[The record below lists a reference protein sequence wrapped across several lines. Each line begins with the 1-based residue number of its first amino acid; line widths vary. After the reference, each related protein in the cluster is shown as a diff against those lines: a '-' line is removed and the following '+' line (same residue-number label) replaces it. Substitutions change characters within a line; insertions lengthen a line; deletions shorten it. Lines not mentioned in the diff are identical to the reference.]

1 MPPIVSITF
10 CICLSV
16 TGGRLP
22 APTNII
28 INSPTCQAELVMR
41 ADDIRDQSHS
51 APGWMRGEKAVS
63 NVCQTSL
70 SLTISHWNLVF
81 HCYYRHRRDPLCVSV
96 CLSVC
101 FLSSYYPIWPAS
113 HYKPIRRTYN
123 TISHLQPP
131 LRPLSSFYYSQ
142 PGAGQQL
149 VKTETLFGPK
159 YHMQDGEAQPG
170 HDLGLLIRKQ
180 AIFIN
185 WSNKHQIHIY
195 SALLYVHH
203 FFYLCP
209 SIVSLFI
216 FIENICIR
224 KEKGCF

>member
-1 MPPIVSITF
+1 MFARPPSLSQSRTGIQSSIVITDTAVT
-10 CICLSV
+10 LSV
-16 TGGRLP
+16 
-22 APTNII
+22 
-28 INSPTCQAELVMR
+28 SQ
-41 ADDIRDQSHS
+41 
-51 APGWMRGEKAVS
+51 
-63 NVCQTSL
+63 
-70 SLTISHWNLVF
+70 
-81 HCYYRHRRDPLCVSV
+81 SV
-96 CLSVC
+96 CLFVFSV
-101 FLSSYYPIWPAS
+101 LIIQSGQPVIISLLEG
-113 HYKPIRRTYN
+113 TYN

-131 LRPLSSFYYSQ
+131 VCPLSSFYYSQ
-142 PGAGQQL
+142 PGAGPDRWASRQHL
-149 VKTETLFGPK
+149 VKMQDGDFVCPK
-159 YHMQDGEAQPG
+159 YHMPDGEAQPG

-195 SALLYVHH
+195 SDLLYVHH

>member
-131 LRPLSSFYYSQ
+131 LCPLFSFYYNQ
-142 PGAGQQL
+142 PGAGPGRWASRPAGS
-149 VKTETLFGPK
+149 TLSRRRLCLPK
-159 YHMQDGEAQPG
+159 IPHARWGG
-170 HDLGLLIRKQ
+170 
-180 AIFIN
+180 
-185 WSNKHQIHIY
+185 
-195 SALLYVHH
+195 
-203 FFYLCP
+203 
-209 SIVSLFI
+209 
-216 FIENICIR
+216 
-224 KEKGCF
+224 

>member
-96 CLSVC
+96 CLFVFSVLIIQSGQPVIISLLEGPTTPSATC
-101 FLSSYYPIWPAS
+101 SLLSVLSSHFITTSPGRGLAGGPAGS
-113 HYKPIRRTYN
+113 T
-123 TISHLQPP
+123 
-131 LRPLSSFYYSQ
+131 LSRC
-142 PGAGQQL
+142 
-149 VKTETLFGPK
+149 KTETLFGQNTTCQ
-159 YHMQDGEAQPG
+159 MGR
-170 HDLGLLIRKQ
+170 L
-180 AIFIN
+180 
-185 WSNKHQIHIY
+185 
-195 SALLYVHH
+195 
-203 FFYLCP
+203 
-209 SIVSLFI
+209 SLATIWGF
-216 FIENICIR
+216 
-224 KEKGCF
+224 

>member
-70 SLTISHWNLVF
+70 PLTISHWNLVF

-149 VKTETLFGPK
+149 VKTETLFGQNTTCQ
-159 YHMQDGEAQPG
+159 MGR
-170 HDLGLLIRKQ
+170 LGLATILG
-180 AIFIN
+180 F
-185 WSNKHQIHIY
+185 
-195 SALLYVHH
+195 
-203 FFYLCP
+203 
-209 SIVSLFI
+209 
-216 FIENICIR
+216 
-224 KEKGCF
+224 

>member
-113 HYKPIRRTYN
+113 HYKPIRRDLQHHQPPAASSLSSLL
-123 TISHLQPP
+123 ILLQPA
-131 LRPLSSFYYSQ
+131 RG
-142 PGAGQQL
+142 GAWQVGQQGSRQHL
-149 VKTETLFGPK
+149 VKTETLF
-159 YHMQDGEAQPG
+159 AQNTTCQMG
-170 HDLGLLIRKQ
+170 RL
-180 AIFIN
+180 
-185 WSNKHQIHIY
+185 
-195 SALLYVHH
+195 
-203 FFYLCP
+203 
-209 SIVSLFI
+209 SLATIWGF
-216 FIENICIR
+216 
-224 KEKGCF
+224 